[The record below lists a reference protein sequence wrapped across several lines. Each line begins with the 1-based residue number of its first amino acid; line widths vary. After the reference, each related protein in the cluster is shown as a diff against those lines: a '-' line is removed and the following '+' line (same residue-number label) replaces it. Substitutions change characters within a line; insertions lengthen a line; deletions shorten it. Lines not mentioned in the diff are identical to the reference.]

1 VSFLFPSLL
10 WIGLPL
16 VGVPVLIHLINLRRQ
31 QKIRWA
37 AMQFLLVSE
46 RQNRRWVLFKQ
57 LLLLAVR
64 MAAVAVL
71 VLMLAH
77 LMVRNEWLRLLGS
90 GTTHHILLIDDSYST
105 TDRWENT
112 SAFEEAKRAV
122 QSVVD
127 QAYRQSDTQLITL
140 LRFSEAA
147 RLSAGAQPEIF
158 AQRIDD
164 SFRSKLPSLLAGW
177 EASQTDVG
185 PADALKAVPR
195 LPLAGDQQS
204 HILYMISDFR
214 TRQFGSATELRKLL
228 EDMGQQVDQIH
239 LVRCVQQTHSN
250 LAITNLAPES
260 GVRAAGVETWMDVTV
275 ANYGDAPARG
285 VIVQFQQDGDALP
298 ALPLEDIPPHQELSK
313 KFRVQF
319 AGVGAHWLSAGIGA
333 DAVDV
338 DNRRF
343 FACHLPAAQPVL
355 IIDGSQDSRGGRQL
369 SLALDPGGNT
379 HTGWSPHLEPASY
392 LTRAD
397 DLAKQAAVCLLDVP
411 RLTDDELT
419 ALEGYVRDG
428 GGAAFFVGSQPNR
441 DFYND
446 RLYHS
451 GEGLFPVPLAL
462 PTQLLN
468 SQHEVRPD
476 VSVSDHPLFHVLAG
490 RRNGF
495 LPLLSVDYYYAVA
508 LDWTPPSDG
517 STNVVARLRNKAPL
531 VVEKKFGEGR
541 VVAQLTRLSTGD
553 TPLGRWT
560 NWSLNPVFPVLANE
574 LVGYLSA
581 NRKSDSV
588 YQIGDDLA
596 VSVPDSEYEQTIR
609 FFVPGPGT
617 TKTAVA
623 IDAASEHGLL
633 TAKLPHVATSGV
645 YEVQLQ
651 PKEGAPERRAF
662 AVNVPVGEG
671 DLQTVDRED
680 LSRQLAGVPYQF
692 HDASDMAI
700 DQQQLAGLHLGDAL
714 LGTLIVVLLLEQIV
728 AYVASFHVRPLRGTA
743 R

>member
-37 AMQFLLVSE
+37 AMQFLQVSQK
-46 RQNRRWVLFKQ
+46 QNRRWILFKQ
-57 LLLLAVR
+57 LLLLAAR

-77 LMVRNEWLRLLGS
+77 LVVRNEWLRLLGS

-122 QSVVD
+122 QSIVD
-127 QAYRQSDTQLITL
+127 QASRQSDTQLITL

-147 RLSAGAQPEIF
+147 KLSAGAQPEVF

-164 SFRSKLPSLLAGW
+164 SFRSKLPTLLAGL
-177 EASQTDVG
+177 EASQTDAG

-204 HILYMISDFR
+204 HILYLISDFR
-214 TRQFGSATELRKLL
+214 TRQFGSATEVRKLL
-228 EDMGQQVDQIH
+228 EDMGTQIDQIH
-239 LVRCVQQTHSN
+239 LVRCVQQTHAN
-250 LAITNLAPES
+250 LAITALEPES
-260 GVRAAGVETWMDVTV
+260 GVRAAGVETWMNVTV

-285 VIVQFQQDGDALP
+285 AIVQFQQDGDALP
-298 ALPLEDIPPHQELSK
+298 ALPLEDIPPRQETTK

-319 AGVGAHWLSAGIGA
+319 TGIGA
-333 DAVDV
+333 HSISAAIGPDAVDV
-338 DNRRF
+338 DNRRY
-343 FACHLPAAQPVL
+343 FACQLSAAQPVL
-355 IIDGSQDSRGGRQL
+355 IIDGSQDGRGGRQL

-379 HTGWSPHLEPASY
+379 HTGWSPHIEPASY

-411 RLTDDELT
+411 RLTDDELA
-419 ALEGYVRDG
+419 ALEGYVRAG
-428 GGAAFFVGSQPNR
+428 GGAAFFVGSQTNR
-441 DFYND
+441 DYYND
-446 RLYHS
+446 RLYHH
-451 GEGLFPVPLAL
+451 GEGVFPVPLAL
-462 PTQLLN
+462 PTQL
-468 SQHEVRPD
+468 VRNQRDVAPD
-476 VSVSDHPLFHVLAG
+476 VAISDHPLFHVLAG

-495 LPLLSVDYYYAVA
+495 LPLLSVEYYYALA
-508 LDWTPPSDG
+508 ADWSPPDDG
-517 STNVVARLRNKAPL
+517 STNVLARLRNEAPL
-531 VVEKKFGEGR
+531 VVEKKFGDGR
-541 VVAQLTRLSTGD
+541 MVVQLTRLSTGD

-560 NWSLNPVFPVLANE
+560 NWTLNPVFPVLANE

-588 YQIGDDLA
+588 YQIGDDLV
-596 VSVPDSEYEQTIR
+596 VSVPEAQFEPTFR
-609 FFVPGPGT
+609 FSLPGPGT
-617 TKTAVA
+617 TRTSLT
-623 IDAASEHGLL
+623 IDATSDHGTL
-633 TAKLPHVATSGV
+633 TAKLPHLAASGV

-651 PKEGAPERRAF
+651 PHEGAPDRRAF

-671 DLQTVDRED
+671 DLKTVERED
-680 LSRQLAGVPYQF
+680 LARQLAGVTYQF

-700 DQQQLAGLHLGDAL
+700 DQQHLAGLQLGDAL
-714 LGTLIVVLLLEQIV
+714 LGTLIVVLLLEQIL
-728 AYVASFHVRPLRGTA
+728 AYVASFHVRPVRGVA
-743 R
+743 